1 MKQNHVSLVFDAD
14 RLERLDLSLD
24 ALEAELTDLKS
35 VRDADVRGLLKM
47 GDGSEPFCRKV
58 VDVLVEN
65 PSVVPASL
73 GLDEARADLAALDAL
88 RPRLRRLQVLVERA
102 QDTEMLLGSDIYSTA
117 LEGYGLLK
125 VTGQGAGLEAMRK
138 ELGARWRNRGGSD
151 EAPDAPPL
159 PEMEPATA

>member
-1 MKQNHVSLVFDAD
+1 MKQNLVSIDFAAD
-14 RLERLDLSLD
+14 RLERLDASL
-24 ALEAELTDLKS
+24 AAIEADLTDLQS
-35 VRDADVRGLLKM
+35 VPDVEVRGLLKM

-58 VDVLVEN
+58 LDVLVEN

-73 GLDEARADLAALDAL
+73 GLDAALADLAALDAL
-88 RPRLRRLQVLVERA
+88 RPRLRRLQLLVERA

-138 ELGARWRNRGGSD
+138 ELGARWRQR
-151 EAPDAPPL
+151 A
-159 PEMEPATA
+159 EPADPVLTTEPVPA

>member
-24 ALEAELTDLKS
+24 ALEAELADLKS

-47 GDGSEPFCRKV
+47 GEGSEPFCRKV

-73 GLDEARADLAALDAL
+73 GLDEARAQ
-88 RPRLRRLQVLVERA
+88 RVERGQVGPRLRRLQVLVERA